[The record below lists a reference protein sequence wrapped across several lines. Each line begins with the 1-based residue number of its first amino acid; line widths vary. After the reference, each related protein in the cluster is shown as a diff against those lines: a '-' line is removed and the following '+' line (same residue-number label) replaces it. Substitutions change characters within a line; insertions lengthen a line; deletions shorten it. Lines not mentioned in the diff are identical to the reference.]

1 MSPHQ
6 KLHLIITMRNSYK
19 ICGRYVELDTYR
31 RSKDTRQLKLTI
43 LNIITFIGAA
53 AVMAIV
59 ITAGLG
65 SDITTPLTPTQ
76 HEQLKRR

>member
-1 MSPHQ
+1 M
-6 KLHLIITMRNSYK
+6 
-19 ICGRYVELDTYR
+19 ELDTYR
-31 RSKDTRQLKLTI
+31 RSKDTKQLKLTI

-76 HEQLKRR
+76 HEQLKSR

>member
-1 MSPHQ
+1 
-6 KLHLIITMRNSYK
+6 
-19 ICGRYVELDTYR
+19 VELDTYR

>member
-1 MSPHQ
+1 M
-6 KLHLIITMRNSYK
+6 
-19 ICGRYVELDTYR
+19 ELDTYR

>member
-6 KLHLIITMRNSYK
+6 KPHRIITMRNNYK

-31 RSKDTRQLKLTI
+31 RRNNFTKSKVVI
-43 LNIITFIGAA
+43 LNIITFIGAT

>member
-1 MSPHQ
+1 M
-6 KLHLIITMRNSYK
+6 
-19 ICGRYVELDTYR
+19 ELDTYR

-65 SDITTPLTPTQ
+65 SDITTPLTPIQ
-76 HEQLKRR
+76 HEQPKRR

>member
-1 MSPHQ
+1 M
-6 KLHLIITMRNSYK
+6 
-19 ICGRYVELDTYR
+19 ELDTYR

-43 LNIITFIGAA
+43 LNIITFIGTA

>member
-6 KLHLIITMRNSYK
+6 KPHRIITMKNNHK

-31 RSKDTRQLKLTI
+31 RSKNTRKLTI
-43 LNIITFIGAA
+43 LNIITFIGAT

>member
-1 MSPHQ
+1 M
-6 KLHLIITMRNSYK
+6 
-19 ICGRYVELDTYR
+19 ELDTYR

-43 LNIITFIGAA
+43 LNIITFIGAT

>member
-1 MSPHQ
+1 M
-6 KLHLIITMRNSYK
+6 
-19 ICGRYVELDTYR
+19 ELDTYR
-31 RSKDTRQLKLTI
+31 RSKNTRQLKLTI
-43 LNIITFIGAA
+43 LNITTFIGAA

-65 SDITTPLTPTQ
+65 SDITTPLIPTQ

>member
-1 MSPHQ
+1 M
-6 KLHLIITMRNSYK
+6 
-19 ICGRYVELDTYR
+19 ELDTYR
-31 RSKDTRQLKLTI
+31 RSKNTRQLKLTI
-43 LNIITFIGAA
+43 LNIITFIGAT

>member
-1 MSPHQ
+1 M
-6 KLHLIITMRNSYK
+6 
-19 ICGRYVELDTYR
+19 ELDTYR
-31 RSKDTRQLKLTI
+31 RSKDIKQLKLTI